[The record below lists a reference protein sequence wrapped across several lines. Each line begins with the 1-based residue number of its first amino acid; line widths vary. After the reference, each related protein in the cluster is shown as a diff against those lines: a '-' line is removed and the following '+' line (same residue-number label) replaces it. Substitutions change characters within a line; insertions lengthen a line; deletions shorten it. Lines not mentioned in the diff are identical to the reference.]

1 MAAGNYGGAMRA
13 SDHDRSRVQSVL
25 NDAYAE
31 GRLTHEEWD
40 QRATTLA
47 SAATYADLDR
57 LTADLPARHPGMQ
70 VSPAPQA
77 WLPQSQTAAHQRH
90 GHRSTNLR
98 DWPARRWFAGRNR
111 SDHPGSS
118 GAQAHPDYGR
128 ERRSA
133 RTCRHHPGLH
143 RHWSGRPSRA
153 SSAAARGRGDAP
165 QRSELGV
172 TGGDGPVPGLRAFR
186 CLVTPCRQGH
196 SVRLPPPTPARQ
208 PR

>member
-77 WLPQSQTAAHQRH
+77 WLPQSQTQHTNGMAIAALICGIGQLAVGLPAGIAAIILGRQARKRIRIT
-90 GHRSTNLR
+90 GENGDRLARAGIILGYIGIGVVVLAVLAVLLLGVAVTHRS
-98 DWPARRWFAGRNR
+98 
-111 SDHPGSS
+111 
-118 GAQAHPDYGR
+118 GA
-128 ERRSA
+128 S
-133 RTCRHHPGLH
+133 
-143 RHWSGRPSRA
+143 
-153 SSAAARGRGDAP
+153 
-165 QRSELGV
+165 
-172 TGGDGPVPGLRAFR
+172 
-186 CLVTPCRQGH
+186 
-196 SVRLPPPTPARQ
+196 
-208 PR
+208 